1 MILKILQIL
10 KSFLKRFAEI
20 ISLHLTIFNSVLY
33 SIVFTKEHILIFTKL
48 IECRKLFEWVL
59 FGIWRGHYWLR
70 GVNFQR
76 LLHACLILAC
86 VRLDSLLFN
95 VHNLIIFKNCL
106 FVLLN
111 INNIWNLRFLILPTY
126 YAILKRLPLFTHL
139 RRKILLRI
147 IKKSLSFLI
156 KKLSLLDS

>member
-33 SIVFTKEHILIFTKL
+33 SIVFAKEYVLIFTKL
-48 IECRKLFEWVL
+48 IECWKLFEWVL

-86 VRLDSLLFN
+86 VRWNSLLFN

-106 FVLLN
+106 SSKLSTLQPLTEFFVLK
-111 INNIWNLRFLILPTY
+111 RQHALILGWFVFSRGGPLYDTCTCLV
-126 YAILKRLPLFTHL
+126 AIFQKGLYDP
-139 RRKILLRI
+139 
-147 IKKSLSFLI
+147 
-156 KKLSLLDS
+156 